1 MDISFADDDDGSME
15 EVRLAQQQQPNKE
28 SMKKEEEEEC
38 QRPST
43 DDAGQQEEMAATATT
58 ASGGRFNPTEA
69 ILATMQL
76 LPLPCA
82 KVMAA
87 RSGQSLATF
96 MTAGEIERNVSL
108 VRSYAGA
115 GHHKKT
121 DSNLAILALR
131 RKSKSQMGLNDAHGR
146 GSPAAAAATN
156 LSVRGGGG
164 RPAAAAVP
172 LCDQLDELRSF
183 QRQLQNFP
191 SLSELQR
198 HPLVPPSSSSQHQ
211 NYWLATGTSSYS
223 NNRRSLSPAT
233 SRRWLL
239 TDQQCQQGLSLANV
253 MIQQPSS
260 QSPISRSTSHSSSEE
275 SRSAGAATT
284 NGRHQHN
291 TESYALAILQIVQVK
306 MNKSTDCRIGW
317 PVERC
322 CDKRRAS
329 CWDLRH
335 VAQLFI
341 DFFRWEW
348 RLMIHLPYFIP
359 VLYRRTEYWMAGI
372 DGAGHCQRPWQRID
386 VPGIGRDAG
395 IDQNGGSGGDG
406 QSEYQRWRWRQQQQQ
421 RLCAGRFSLRR
432 RPSSR
437 RYPKP
442 IHLPRN
448 SRSEFH

>member
-1 MDISFADDDDGSME
+1 ME

-28 SMKKEEEEEC
+28 SMKKEEC

-87 RSGQSLATF
+87 RSGQSLLATF
-96 MTAGEIERNVSL
+96 MTASEIERNVSL
-108 VRSYAGA
+108 VRSYAG
-115 GHHKKT
+115 GGHKKT

-146 GSPAAAAATN
+146 GSPAAAAAATT
-156 LSVRGGGG
+156 LSVRGGVG
-164 RPAAAAVP
+164 RPSAVAVP

-198 HPLVPPSSSSQHQ
+198 HPLVPPSSQHQ

-239 TDQQCQQGLSLANV
+239 TDQQCQPQGLSLANV

-284 NGRHQHN
+284 TNGRHQHN
-291 TESYALAILQIVQVK
+291 TESFKL
-306 MNKSTDCRIGW
+306 
-317 PVERC
+317 
-322 CDKRRAS
+322 
-329 CWDLRH
+329 
-335 VAQLFI
+335 
-341 DFFRWEW
+341 
-348 RLMIHLPYFIP
+348 
-359 VLYRRTEYWMAGI
+359 
-372 DGAGHCQRPWQRID
+372 
-386 VPGIGRDAG
+386 
-395 IDQNGGSGGDG
+395 
-406 QSEYQRWRWRQQQQQ
+406 
-421 RLCAGRFSLRR
+421 
-432 RPSSR
+432 SR
-437 RYPKP
+437 
-442 IHLPRN
+442 
-448 SRSEFH
+448 

>member
-15 EVRLAQQQQPNKE
+15 EVRLAQQQPNKE
-28 SMKKEEEEEC
+28 SMEKEEEEC

-108 VRSYAGA
+108 VRSYAG
-115 GHHKKT
+115 GGGHKKT

-146 GSPAAAAATN
+146 ESPAAAAATT

-198 HPLVPPSSSSQHQ
+198 HPLVPPSSQHQQ

-239 TDQQCQQGLSLANV
+239 TDQQSQGLSLANV
-253 MIQQPSS
+253 MIQQPSR
-260 QSPISRSTSHSSSEE
+260 QSPISRSTSHSSSDE
-275 SRSAGAATT
+275 SRSAGATTT

-306 MNKSTDCRIGW
+306 INQMK
-317 PVERC
+317 
-322 CDKRRAS
+322 
-329 CWDLRH
+329 
-335 VAQLFI
+335 
-341 DFFRWEW
+341 
-348 RLMIHLPYFIP
+348 
-359 VLYRRTEYWMAGI
+359 
-372 DGAGHCQRPWQRID
+372 
-386 VPGIGRDAG
+386 
-395 IDQNGGSGGDG
+395 
-406 QSEYQRWRWRQQQQQ
+406 
-421 RLCAGRFSLRR
+421 
-432 RPSSR
+432 
-437 RYPKP
+437 
-442 IHLPRN
+442 
-448 SRSEFH
+448 

>member
-1 MDISFADDDDGSME
+1 
-15 EVRLAQQQQPNKE
+15 
-28 SMKKEEEEEC
+28 
-38 QRPST
+38 
-43 DDAGQQEEMAATATT
+43 MAATATT

-108 VRSYAGA
+108 VRSYAG
-115 GHHKKT
+115 GGHKKT

-146 GSPAAAAATN
+146 GSPAAAAATA
-156 LSVRGGGG
+156 LSVRGGVG
-164 RPAAAAVP
+164 RPSAAAVP

-291 TESYALAILQIVQVK
+291 TESYHALAILQIVQVK

-348 RLMIHLPYFIP
+348 RGLMIHLPYFIP

-406 QSEYQRWRWRQQQQQ
+406 QSEYQRWRWRQQQQ
-421 RLCAGRFSLRR
+421 RLCSGRFSLRR